1 MVPDRLRLVNPTPVV
16 ARLAGQ
22 LAARGSG
29 VIGGSDSTPLTWMLG
44 ADDDLA
50 TTRASGIGERDRI
63 LVVSWIGAHPDARA
77 NVLGRLWRLEE
88 QCRASGLP
96 TLTLRLGPLAGP
108 GSPLWQ
114 KLAHTKPSPRLAR
127 RPVHPVL
134 EMQVVEVIERA
145 SVGAIVWSGWQEI
158 GGPDIMTL
166 GECAEHARGARTAA
180 EGEWEP
186 DLEALAEQRLIEPE
200 VWARWSGI
208 EPRSVRAEAATWAA

>member
-1 MVPDRLRLVNPTPVV
+1 MAPDRVRLVNPSPVV
-16 ARLAGQ
+16 ARLAEQ
-22 LAARGSG
+22 LAARAS
-29 VIGGSDSTPLTWMLG
+29 VVTRGSDSIPLTWMLG

-50 TTRASGIGERDRI
+50 ATRVAGIAERDRI

-77 NVLGRLWRLEE
+77 NVLRRLWALEE
-88 QCRASGLP
+88 QCRASALP

-108 GSPLWQ
+108 ESPLWQ
-114 KLAHTKPSPRLAR
+114 KLAHVKPGHRLAR

-134 EMQVVEVIERA
+134 ESQVVEVIERA
-145 SVGAIVWSGWQEI
+145 LVGAIAWSGWQEI

-166 GECAEHARGARTAA
+166 GDCAEHARSARTGAQ
-180 EGEWEP
+180 GEWEP

-208 EPRSVRAEAATWAA
+208 EPRSVLSEAATWAA